1 MTQFKKV
8 LIRILRGTSDANISF
23 TDLQSL
29 LIELGFEER
38 VRGSH
43 HIFTKDGIQEII
55 NLQPK
60 GASAK
65 PYQVK
70 QVRAIILKY
79 RLGGSDDDQV

>member
-43 HIFTKDGIQEII
+43 HIFTKDGIQELSTC
-55 NLQPK
+55 NPK
-60 GASAK
+60 
-65 PYQVK
+65 V
-70 QVRAIILKY
+70 
-79 RLGGSDDDQV
+79 